1 MTPAPPA
8 TKTHPGGS
16 ASDPQYFKREYQLQD
31 GDIDETPPS
40 ERQNNM
46 LPLSFAEAIDA
57 DIQAQ
62 QQLDDALDIL
72 MNGGVL
78 NGTLEPVLAPLFKR
92 VENRVNPSEL
102 LGELAELYPQMNT
115 DDLQER
121 LARILFVA
129 NIWGRLHE
137 RDNG

>member
-1 MTPAPPA
+1 
-8 TKTHPGGS
+8 
-16 ASDPQYFKREYQLQD
+16 
-31 GDIDETPPS
+31 
-40 ERQNNM
+40 
-46 LPLSFAEAIDA
+46 
-57 DIQAQ
+57 
-62 QQLDDALDIL
+62 
-72 MNGGVL
+72 
-78 NGTLEPVLAPLFKR
+78 
-92 VENRVNPSEL
+92 VENGVNPTEL

>member
-1 MTPAPPA
+1 
-8 TKTHPGGS
+8 
-16 ASDPQYFKREYQLQD
+16 
-31 GDIDETPPS
+31 
-40 ERQNNM
+40 
-46 LPLSFAEAIDA
+46 
-57 DIQAQ
+57 
-62 QQLDDALDIL
+62 
-72 MNGGVL
+72 
-78 NGTLEPVLAPLFKR
+78 PLFKR
-92 VENRVNPSEL
+92 VENGVNPSEL

>member
-1 MTPAPPA
+1 MARWNPSW
-8 TKTHPGGS
+8 HLCLSGS
-16 ASDPQYFKREYQLQD
+16 K
-31 GDIDETPPS
+31 
-40 ERQNNM
+40 
-46 LPLSFAEAIDA
+46 
-57 DIQAQ
+57 
-62 QQLDDALDIL
+62 
-72 MNGGVL
+72 NG
-78 NGTLEPVLAPLFKR
+78 
-92 VENRVNPSEL
+92 VNPTEL